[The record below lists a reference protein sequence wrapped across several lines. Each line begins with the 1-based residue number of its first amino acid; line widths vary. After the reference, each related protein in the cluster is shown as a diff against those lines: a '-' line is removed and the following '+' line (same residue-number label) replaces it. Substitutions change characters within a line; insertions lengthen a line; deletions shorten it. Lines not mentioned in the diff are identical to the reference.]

1 MRKIVYVK
9 AAAVVVMLA
18 VVAGF
23 LHYTL
28 PQHDIVR
35 IVNTTERRV
44 DTSRNRLF
52 WTNAEEAGNASTMQD
67 VYFIEAIRPDGRPM
81 VYRNQDTGW
90 GWPPYFKFDSSNVQA
105 KARDLVSTKDNPQ
118 WVVITHYGWR
128 NEFLSIY
135 PNAIEVA
142 PVDGP
147 DVQIFPWFNT
157 IFFVVLLG
165 LLVFARRVW
174 LQFRERAIDPVIED
188 VEEFREDA
196 ERTVT
201 RAKGRLRA
209 AVEKVS
215 RWLTRR

>member
-9 AAAVVVMLA
+9 AAAVLVMLA

>member
-28 PQHDIVR
+28 PQYDIVR